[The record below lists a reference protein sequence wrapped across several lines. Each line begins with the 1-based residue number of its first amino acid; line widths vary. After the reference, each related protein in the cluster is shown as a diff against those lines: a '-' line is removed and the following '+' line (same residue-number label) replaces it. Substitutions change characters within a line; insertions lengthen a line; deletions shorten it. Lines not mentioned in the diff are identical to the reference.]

1 MIASEVQTF
10 CSPID
15 MDNQEN
21 KTSSHTTNSFKR
33 EKKIKYFRAYH
44 SVKLVARAAM
54 NPCMLKLS
62 SYAEQRASP
71 PMIGMS
77 DKKVQKPV
85 YSPISTWE
93 MKTVNKGAELL
104 TVSVKDTATY
114 FRATRPSTTVENLQ
128 NSGQSTIIQKL

>member
-1 MIASEVQTF
+1 MIVSEVQTF
-10 CSPID
+10 CSHID

-21 KTSSHTTNSFKR
+21 ITSSHTIISFKR
-33 EKKIKYFRAYH
+33 EKKKIHFTAYH

-62 SYAEQRASP
+62 SYAEQRANP

-77 DKKVQKPV
+77 DMKVQKPV
-85 YSPISTWE
+85 YSPISTWD

-114 FRATRPSTTVENLQ
+114 LRATRPSTTVENLQ
-128 NSGQSTIIQKL
+128 NRGEYTIIQKS